1 MTHSPGWWMAWDPC
15 WSAVMSGS
23 SSASPS
29 PACCGSPWWLS
40 SIRNRRGTGHVGH
53 APSHGFCF
61 VKAAIASWFDIY
73 QIFISHEIPILS
85 VFILPHVFPGGFKH
99 VLFSII
105 YAIILPIDFHIFLRA
120 RSTTNQFLSLL
131 DFPRSIR
138 SITAQMLTALACAG
152 GLAAVFTTM
161 LTGLKNT
168 KDAPWLCLAGRGL
181 GPVGSESPK
190 KSSPGNWR
198 KNAGFHQQP

>member
-15 WSAVMSGS
+15 WSAVTSGS

-131 DFPRSIR
+131 DFPRSIPSISFHHGTDAYSLSVCWR
-138 SITAQMLTALACAG
+138 SGGRLYHHAHGAEKHERCTLA
-152 GLAAVFTTM
+152 M
-161 LTGLKNT
+161 
-168 KDAPWLCLAGRGL
+168 PGR
-181 GPVGSESPK
+181 
-190 KSSPGNWR
+190 
-198 KNAGFHQQP
+198 A